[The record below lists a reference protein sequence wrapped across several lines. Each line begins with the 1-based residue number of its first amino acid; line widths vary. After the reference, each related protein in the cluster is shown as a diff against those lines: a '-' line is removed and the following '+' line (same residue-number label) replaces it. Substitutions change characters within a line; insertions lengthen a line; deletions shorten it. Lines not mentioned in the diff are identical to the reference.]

1 MKSFSL
7 KICPSGKILKNKFF
21 YIYSTIFLLCFLF
34 FALNFNLI
42 KSYYYLNRS
51 GLSLLKGNKELSL
64 QYSDLAFDYG
74 INSSGAYYNSY
85 ILLNEINTL
94 QKAYELSQSNFF
106 YLSRLACDSISQG
119 KWLDSQKYFSG
130 IKLARY
136 LAREGASFVY
146 DSDTDI
152 SKKGLFY
159 LSFARKISTDPK
171 VSYELGRALC
181 WKYDSFTKGETLIN
195 EALMKDPKNP
205 TFYRELGSICRRKKN
220 YSKALSDFI
229 VALRID
235 PNNYWTLIDIST
247 ILRDRGY
254 LNEALKYLNRAK
266 EIDPKIESAY
276 YVSADIHKKLG
287 NINLSYN
294 EYQKIIELMP
304 LSYSTRYNYGV
315 FLYSAKDYDK
325 AITQLTMSIILKDDY
340 KWSYYYRSLAYEA
353 ISKLDLALA
362 DMKKV
367 VSLDP
372 ENESFLKRFVKL
384 ESKVSEA
391 SNNKAKS
398 H

>member
-1 MKSFSL
+1 M
-7 KICPSGKILKNKFF
+7 
-21 YIYSTIFLLCFLF
+21 
-34 FALNFNLI
+34 
-42 KSYYYLNRS
+42 S

-64 QYSDLAFDYG
+64 HYSDLAFDYG

-85 ILLNEINTL
+85 VLLNQLSSL

-136 LAREGASFVY
+136 LTREGTSFVY
-146 DSDTDI
+146 DGDPDI

-181 WKYDSFTKGETLIN
+181 WKYNSFTKGETLIN

-294 EYQKIIELMP
+294 EYQKIIELLP

-340 KWSYYYRSLAYEA
+340 IWSYYYRSLTYEA
-353 ISKLDLALA
+353 ISKFDLALA
-362 DMKKV
+362 DMEKV
-367 VSLDP
+367 VSLNP
-372 ENESFLKRFVKL
+372 ENESFLKRLYQL

-391 SNNKAKS
+391 SNNKSKS
-398 H
+398 HWSKA